1 MNSPYSQEVSD
12 SSVPQS
18 AVQAHSRPRKLYGAS
33 PRGVL
38 LHYIALYE
46 RNITAFFKPD
56 VLMTGVI
63 FLFNGA
69 IYLKERCNAEKLLM
83 Y

>member
-1 MNSPYSQEVSD
+1 
-12 SSVPQS
+12 
-18 AVQAHSRPRKLYGAS
+18 
-33 PRGVL
+33 
-38 LHYIALYE
+38 LYE
-46 RNITAFFKPD
+46 KNITAFFKPD